1 MNELISK
8 LILPRDFRLGRQW
21 LLCLLLL
28 FSGPDLQAQEAL
40 PEQEAEPG
48 LELDPV
54 LVLEDI
60 PDTRHLAAALS
71 DRASRN
77 DTLMTIIAVS
87 RLLDYGY
94 TSDSSQL
101 DQLEARF
108 RDERAW
114 LDRLAARYVELPMR
128 GSLLDPPAWSLLLG
142 LDQQQLEPDHQN
154 SPLGP
159 DTLSLTKQLFDRSN
173 DRLAAAL
180 LPELLPRMELV
191 STALWGELMWVVS
204 ANEPMSLLVNRLNS
218 DWFDPWMAA
227 EPPAP
232 GNNAEYDSLISNA
245 LAQLNAIVEET
256 VATGPPDELRL
267 KRLRF
272 NLLSALPELGADQ
285 AQDAEYLLI
294 LASAI
299 DGLRDN
305 NLLPFT
311 ESLLWVASSL
321 LLNQQAS
328 QEEAPEEPVVD
339 GLTVLEDLPEDE
351 AQSRQFVET
360 ADQPELALVA
370 AEESTVEEVTPP
382 EPYQSQLP
390 RALSDWL
397 PVLSNQFS
405 GEFSEVDSRINSS
418 LAAVYD
424 VVQYLQAGE
433 AAPERLS
440 ALRAEMADAVAQLV
454 LLIPDMGFYFD
465 QPVRER
471 ISEEVARCIG
481 LIAEVDPSAGG
492 GLSRDQF
499 DSCLGNMAAM
509 ASELLSEAEL
519 AGDPDGPF
527 GMEQLRREL
536 VMTPWQRINFA
547 LGYMEKRF
555 SGGCEAPQDPLPNP
569 LEWAN
574 LATTISWFAR
584 QSPVYFQTPENE
596 ALVLAIRQ
604 KGTDLLESMVQ
615 QVDCIS
621 GTGPGINDPVV
632 RSLVEYRTSLDA
644 LVAGLREA
652 ELNFRG
658 DVLKQGSDVM
668 LHGDANQ
675 RTAYRPEE
683 LLIGPCDA
691 GRTCEMSA
699 TIEPTRALVGLFT
712 DTYLIA
718 DQTGLGEVDICY
730 DNVQWVNRRSEP
742 VRADDPHVA
751 NYYGQL
757 SFDLVGRYRE
767 KDQVTSIFG
776 FNFVS
781 PNEYHYLFGAATE
794 EVLED
799 SCPTE
804 WVGTKIVT
812 PMNSDSLIRVVPN
825 RLTYLTAAR
834 SLPSR
839 IINSNWS
846 RNEEWRDSFITG
858 RNVSQYSYPPDL
870 EIDDR
875 VNQQL
880 QNLYQS
886 EQSTLY
892 SALLRPPRRSKP
904 TEMDSLFMLLD
915 EVTTRKAL
923 VRTYMNLF
931 YPQVM
936 IDSDEIRGSLQGY
949 SALLDRMAIRRYRQE
964 NKAVSSINQ
973 LGIARLER
981 FKAQWNQVP
990 EAVRRSG
997 SIATSLAH
1005 AITRLNSLYAEFF
1018 VLPLQRV
1025 ENETMPV
1032 TAEAESD

>member
-1 MNELISK
+1 MNDLNSK
-8 LILPRDFRLGRQW
+8 LCRPQGFRPHWQGA
-21 LLCLLLL
+21 LCLLLL
-28 FSGPDLQAQEAL
+28 SFGLDLRAQEVL
-40 PEQEAEPG
+40 PEQEPELEAPEP
-48 LELDPV
+48 V
-54 LVLEDI
+54 VVLEDI

-101 DQLEARF
+101 DALEARF
-108 RDERAW
+108 REERAW
-114 LDRLAARYVELPMR
+114 LDRLAARYIELPMR
-128 GSLLDPPAWSLLLG
+128 GSLLDPPAWYLLLE
-142 LDQQQLEPDHQN
+142 LDQQQLEPDHVN

-159 DTLSLTKQLFDRSN
+159 DTVSLTNQLFDRSD

-232 GNNAEYDSLISNA
+232 GKNEEHDSLVADS
-245 LAQLNAIVEET
+245 LAQLTAFVEET
-256 VATGPPDELRL
+256 VATGPPDVLRL

-305 NLLPFT
+305 NYLPFT

-321 LLNQQAS
+321 LLNQQARL
-328 QEEAPEEPVVD
+328 EEVPEEPVGS
-339 GLTVLEDLPEDE
+339 GLTALEELPEDDSLPE
-351 AQSRQFVET
+351 QNGET
-360 ADQPELALVA
+360 LDMPEVAFLPADENA
-370 AEESTVEEVTPP
+370 AEEIIPP
-382 EPYQSQLP
+382 EPYQSPLP

-397 PVLSNQFS
+397 PVLSNHFS

-424 VVQYLQAGE
+424 VVQYLQSGE

-440 ALRAEMADAVAQLV
+440 ALRLEMANAVAQLV

-471 ISEEVARCIG
+471 ISEEVGRCIAFF
-481 LIAEVDPSAGG
+481 AEVDPSAGG

-499 DSCLGNMAAM
+499 DSCLGNMAGM
-509 ASELLSEAEL
+509 ANELLSEAEL
-519 AGDPDGPF
+519 AGDTDGPF

-547 LGYMEKRF
+547 LGYMEERF
-555 SGGCEAPQDPLPNP
+555 SSGCEAPPDPLPNP
-569 LEWAN
+569 LEWSN

-596 ALVLAIRQ
+596 ALVLTMRQ
-604 KGTDLLESMVQ
+604 QGMDLLESLVQ

-621 GTGPGINDPVV
+621 GTGAGINDPVV
-632 RSLVEYRTSLDA
+632 RSLVDYRASLDA

-652 ELNFRG
+652 ELTFRS
-658 DVLKQGSDVM
+658 DVLKPGSDVV
-668 LHGDANQ
+668 LHGDAAQ
-675 RTAYRPEE
+675 STAFRPEE

-691 GRTCEMSA
+691 GRTCEMST
-699 TIEPTRALVGLFT
+699 TIEPTRALVGLFP

-718 DQTGLGEVDICY
+718 DQTGLGEVEICY

-751 NYYGQL
+751 NYFGQL
-757 SFDLVGRYRE
+757 SFELIGKYHE

-781 PNEYHYLFGAATE
+781 PTEYHYLFGAATE

-804 WVGTKIVT
+804 WVGTRIVT
-812 PMNSDSLIRVVPN
+812 PMNSDSVIRVVPN

-858 RNVSQYSYPPDL
+858 RNVSRYSYPPDQ
-870 EIDDR
+870 EIADR
-875 VNQQL
+875 VNQNL

-886 EQSTLY
+886 EQSAIY
-892 SALLRPPRRSKP
+892 NALLRPPRRSKP
-904 TEMDSLFMLLD
+904 SEMDSLFILLD

-964 NKAVSSINQ
+964 NKAVSSVNQ
-973 LGIARLER
+973 VGLARLER
-981 FKAQWNQVP
+981 FQAQWNRMP

-1005 AITRLNSLYAEFF
+1005 AITRLNTLYGEFF
-1018 VLPLQRV
+1018 VLPAQRV
-1025 ENETMPV
+1025 ENETVPV
-1032 TAEAESD
+1032 TLEAESG

>member
-1 MNELISK
+1 MFE
-8 LILPRDFRLGRQW
+8 
-21 LLCLLLL
+21 
-28 FSGPDLQAQEAL
+28 
-40 PEQEAEPG
+40 
-48 LELDPV
+48 
-54 LVLEDI
+54 
-60 PDTRHLAAALS
+60 
-71 DRASRN
+71 
-77 DTLMTIIAVS
+77 
-87 RLLDYGY
+87 
-94 TSDSSQL
+94 
-101 DQLEARF
+101 
-108 RDERAW
+108 
-114 LDRLAARYVELPMR
+114 
-128 GSLLDPPAWSLLLG
+128 
-142 LDQQQLEPDHQN
+142 LEPAPAD
-154 SPLGP
+154 GGAVE
-159 DTLSLTKQLFDRSN
+159 QL
-173 DRLAAAL
+173 
-180 LPELLPRMELV
+180 
-191 STALWGELMWVVS
+191 
-204 ANEPMSLLVNRLNS
+204 
-218 DWFDPWMAA
+218 
-227 EPPAP
+227 
-232 GNNAEYDSLISNA
+232 
-245 LAQLNAIVEET
+245 
-256 VATGPPDELRL
+256 
-267 KRLRF
+267 
-272 NLLSALPELGADQ
+272 
-285 AQDAEYLLI
+285 
-294 LASAI
+294 
-299 DGLRDN
+299 
-305 NLLPFT
+305 
-311 ESLLWVASSL
+311 
-321 LLNQQAS
+321 
-328 QEEAPEEPVVD
+328 
-339 GLTVLEDLPEDE
+339 
-351 AQSRQFVET
+351 
-360 ADQPELALVA
+360 
-370 AEESTVEEVTPP
+370 TPP
-382 EPYQSQLP
+382 EPYQSPLP

-397 PVLSNQFS
+397 PALSNHFS

-440 ALRAEMADAVAQLV
+440 ALRAGMADAVAQLV

-471 ISEEVARCIG
+471 ISEEVTRCVG
-481 LIAEVDPSAGG
+481 FIAEIDPSAGG

-519 AGDPDGPF
+519 AGDMDGPF

-547 LGYMEKRF
+547 LGYLEERF
-555 SGGCEAPQDPLPNP
+555 SSGCEAPQDPLPNP

-596 ALVLAIRQ
+596 ALVLEIRQ
-604 KGTDLLESMVQ
+604 QGTDLLESLVQ

-621 GTGPGINDPVV
+621 GTGAGINDPVV
-632 RSLVEYRTSLDA
+632 RSLVDYRTSLDA

-652 ELNFRG
+652 ELNFRSE
-658 DVLKQGSDVM
+658 VLKQGSDVM
-668 LHGDANQ
+668 LHGDADQ

-691 GRTCEMSA
+691 ARTCEMSA
-699 TIEPTRALVGLFT
+699 TMEPTRALVGLFP

-718 DQTGLGEVDICY
+718 DQTGLGEVAICY

-767 KDQVTSIFG
+767 KDQMTNIFG

-781 PNEYHYLFGAATE
+781 PTEYHYLFGAATE
-794 EVLED
+794 EVLGD

-812 PMNSDSLIRVVPN
+812 PMKSDSVIRVVPD

-839 IINSNWS
+839 IINSHWS
-846 RNEEWRDSFITG
+846 KNEEWRDSFITG

-870 EIDDR
+870 QIADR
-875 VNQQL
+875 VNQHL

-886 EQSTLY
+886 EQSAFY
-892 SALLRPPRRSKP
+892 RALLRPPRRSKP
-904 TEMDSLFMLLD
+904 TEMDTLFTLLD
-915 EVTTRKAL
+915 EVSTRKAL
-923 VRTYMNLF
+923 VRTYLNMF
-931 YPQVM
+931 YPHLM

-949 SALLDRMAIRRYRQE
+949 SALLDRMVIRRYRQE

-981 FKAQWNQVP
+981 FQAQWNRVP

-1018 VLPLQRV
+1018 VLPVQRV

-1032 TAEAESD
+1032 TPEAESG